1 MGKDLLHTVLKEGTI
16 VSTKLSSSNIWHQ
29 NIVYKVENKSVSI
42 ALITGFLEN
51 IIMPGQTITIKYT
64 SDELEYLFIG
74 IVEDILPQFPSSIK
88 VNIQTTKNLKNTRV
102 FPRYDVYVAA
112 NIKYEKSEEYF
123 AIIHD
128 ISLIGMG
135 FYSKDNFNIDNEQLS
150 LTIFLPNK
158 KIIQA
163 KGIINRKIS
172 FDSYTDYGMKYTNM
186 HEENNNS
193 LYAYFSDIEKEKSRY
208 KDTFFKSIK
217 KHLPWYIDP
226 HIIAMFKVSV
236 FLFSSTYISLLICLI
251 VFSGL

>member
-1 MGKDLLHTVLKEGTI
+1 MGKDLVYTILKEGTV
-16 VSTKLSSSNIWHQ
+16 VSTKLATSNIWHQ

-42 ALITGFLEN
+42 ALIPGFLEN

-64 SDELEYLFIG
+64 NEELEYLFIG
-74 IVEDILPQFPSSIK
+74 IIEDITPQFPSSIK
-88 VNIQTTKNLKNTRV
+88 VNIRTIKNLKNTRV

-112 NIKYEKSEEYF
+112 TIKYENCEEEFF

-135 FYSKDNFNIDNEQLS
+135 FYSKDNFQMNNEQLS

-158 KIIQA
+158 KIINA
-163 KGIINRKIS
+163 KGIINRKTS
-172 FDSYTDYGMKYTNM
+172 FEAYTDYGMKYTNM
-186 HEENNNS
+186 QEENNNS

-217 KHLPWYIDP
+217 KHLP
-226 HIIAMFKVSV
+226 
-236 FLFSSTYISLLICLI
+236 
-251 VFSGL
+251 